1 MPHPSELPDN
11 ADIVEEVRALA
22 HRVLAAIKHLDP
34 TRYHNIWEQGGLHAS
49 REALVVGEFV
59 LTCKP
64 DQFWYSTSVGRVIS
78 PSSTPTSVMDLWIS
92 HGTLTRA
99 ASSWF
104 LRFNGSCCWMTWLLC
119 SRAAFSFAVFWVKQ
133 QYE

>member
-64 DQFWYSTSVGRVIS
+64 DRSVLVFDVSGPRHFPIFNAYLGDGPLDFAWDPYACRKFLVPALQRVLLLD
-78 PSSTPTSVMDLWIS
+78 DL
-92 HGTLTRA
+92 
-99 ASSWF
+99 AS
-104 LRFNGSCCWMTWLLC
+104 L
-119 SRAAFSFAVFWVKQ
+119 
-133 QYE
+133 